1 MTQRQSVAFG
11 GSVTGLKMLLERIGG
26 GGTVLT
32 VEVDTKFRVFDCV
45 DLTVEGKMLL
55 MEWQANPVSD
65 MFADTVLASLM
76 QTELVGNTIKGST
89 TGAKPDRAHFK
100 ECLVETL
107 QDMFGA
113 VKRPESSKSDTLS
126 VTVNENQADINLA
139 TLVREAKTHL
149 W

>member
-1 MTQRQSVAFG
+1 MSMSTVTQRQSVAFG

-32 VEVDTKFRVFDCV
+32 VEADTKFRVFDCV
-45 DLTVEGKMLL
+45 DLTVEGKILL

-89 TGAKPDRAHFK
+89 TGVKPDRAHFK
-100 ECLVETL
+100 ECLIETL
-107 QDMFGA
+107 QDMFGE
-113 VKRPESSKSDTLS
+113 VTRPGSMKGETLS
-126 VTVNENQADINLA
+126 LTVNGNQADINLA
-139 TLVREAKTHL
+139 SLVS
-149 W
+149 